1 MPDPETFPAE
11 DLRLAF
17 AKVFSEQAELGLQY
31 GPEQGFGPLIDY
43 LLEKVSRDEGHKLDR
58 SRIKLSAG
66 ASQALDHFCSL
77 YAKPGDTVIVEAPTY
92 HEALL
97 LFGNHGLRPLQI
109 PVDSEGM
116 DMDRLEK
123 CLINLKAKGIKPSFI
138 YTIPSFQN
146 PSGIT
151 LSQQKRMDLLT
162 LAEGMDLRIVDD
174 DVYCDLAYENSRVP
188 SLYTLDGGRRVTR
201 LGSFSKIVAPGLRL
215 GWILGPPE
223 VIERLVNSGL
233 RHMGGG
239 ANPLT
244 AIAMSSYC
252 QRGNLD
258 PHIGTM
264 RHVYKKR
271 RDVMLDALDAF
282 MPGGVSWTRP
292 GGGFFIWMTLPPPLQ
307 AKEIKKA
314 AEDEK
319 ILLLAGDPFFA
330 EPSSCQY
337 LRLSFSYV
345 PEREIKKGIK
355 KLAAI
360 LRSRLA

>member
-109 PVDSEGM
+109 PVDGEGM

-223 VIERLVNSGL
+223 VIERLVNSGF

-244 AIAMSSYC
+244 AIAMSYYC
-252 QRGNLD
+252 QKGYLE
-258 PHIGTM
+258 PHVESLK
-264 RHVYKKR
+264 HVYKKR

-282 MPGGVSWTRP
+282 MPEGVSWTRP

-330 EPSSCQY
+330 EPSSGQY

-345 PEREIKKGIK
+345 PETEIKKGIK